1 MGAPHK
7 GRLVRFESI
16 CQNVQE
22 RKRFRSPVSRG
33 AEDLAD
39 RQVKGTAVA
48 EERRAPSDGWADDV
62 EATMLAARA
71 LVGISARSLVDVD
84 DVVTPP
90 QLRVLVMI
98 ASRGPQNLGAVARG
112 LGVHPSNATRA
123 CDRLVVAGLL
133 DRRDDPADRRNL
145 LLQLTEE
152 GRTLVDQIMDRRR
165 HAIAEVLD
173 RMPALQRT
181 ALIPVLVTFAE
192 AAGELDD
199 EHLWSLGW
207 TTAADRDSAEAP
219 GA

>member
-1 MGAPHK
+1 
-7 GRLVRFESI
+7 
-16 CQNVQE
+16 
-22 RKRFRSPVSRG
+22 
-33 AEDLAD
+33 
-39 RQVKGTAVA
+39 
-48 EERRAPSDGWADDV
+48 
-62 EATMLAARA
+62 MLAARA

-84 DVVTPP
+84 DLVTPP

-98 ASRGPQNLGAVARG
+98 ASRGPLNLGAVARG

>member
-1 MGAPHK
+1 
-7 GRLVRFESI
+7 
-16 CQNVQE
+16 
-22 RKRFRSPVSRG
+22 
-33 AEDLAD
+33 
-39 RQVKGTAVA
+39 
-48 EERRAPSDGWADDV
+48 
-62 EATMLAARA
+62 MLAARA

-84 DVVTPP
+84 DLVTPP

-98 ASRGPQNLGAVARG
+98 ASRGPLNLGAVARG

-165 HAIAEVLD
+165 HAIAEVLA

-192 AAGELDD
+192 AAGEMDD

-207 TTAADRDSAEAP
+207 TTAADRDPAEAP

>member
-1 MGAPHK
+1 
-7 GRLVRFESI
+7 
-16 CQNVQE
+16 
-22 RKRFRSPVSRG
+22 
-33 AEDLAD
+33 
-39 RQVKGTAVA
+39 
-48 EERRAPSDGWADDV
+48 
-62 EATMLAARA
+62 MLAARA

-84 DVVTPP
+84 DLVTPP

-98 ASRGPQNLGAVARG
+98 ASRGPLNLGAVARG

-192 AAGELDD
+192 AAGEMDD

-207 TTAADRDSAEAP
+207 TTAADRDPAEAS
-219 GA
+219 GV

>member
-1 MGAPHK
+1 
-7 GRLVRFESI
+7 
-16 CQNVQE
+16 
-22 RKRFRSPVSRG
+22 
-33 AEDLAD
+33 
-39 RQVKGTAVA
+39 
-48 EERRAPSDGWADDV
+48 
-62 EATMLAARA
+62 MLAARA

-84 DVVTPP
+84 DLVTPP

-98 ASRGPQNLGAVARG
+98 ASRGPLNLGAVARG

-165 HAIAEVLD
+165 HAIAEVLA

-192 AAGELDD
+192 AAGEMDD

>member
-1 MGAPHK
+1 
-7 GRLVRFESI
+7 
-16 CQNVQE
+16 
-22 RKRFRSPVSRG
+22 
-33 AEDLAD
+33 
-39 RQVKGTAVA
+39 
-48 EERRAPSDGWADDV
+48 
-62 EATMLAARA
+62 MLAARA

-98 ASRGPQNLGAVARG
+98 ASRGPLNLGAVARG

-165 HAIAEVLD
+165 HAIAEVLA

-207 TTAADRDSAEAP
+207 TTAADRDPAEAP

>member
-1 MGAPHK
+1 
-7 GRLVRFESI
+7 
-16 CQNVQE
+16 
-22 RKRFRSPVSRG
+22 
-33 AEDLAD
+33 
-39 RQVKGTAVA
+39 
-48 EERRAPSDGWADDV
+48 
-62 EATMLAARA
+62 MLAARA

-98 ASRGPQNLGAVARG
+98 ASRGPLNLGAVARG

-165 HAIAEVLD
+165 HAIAEVLA

-192 AAGELDD
+192 AAGEMDD

-207 TTAADRDSAEAP
+207 TTAADRDPAEAP

>member
-1 MGAPHK
+1 
-7 GRLVRFESI
+7 
-16 CQNVQE
+16 
-22 RKRFRSPVSRG
+22 
-33 AEDLAD
+33 
-39 RQVKGTAVA
+39 
-48 EERRAPSDGWADDV
+48 
-62 EATMLAARA
+62 MLAARA
-71 LVGISARSLVDVD
+71 LIGISAQSLAAID
-84 DVVTPP
+84 DVVTPS

-98 ASRGPQNLGAVARG
+98 ASRGALNLGAVARG

-165 HAIAEVLD
+165 HAIAEVLG

-192 AAGELDD
+192 AAGEMDD

-207 TTAADRDSAEAP
+207 TTAADRDPAEAP